1 MTSPV
6 DHKPLSNTRETSSI
20 FHQAQVC
27 NDCCVSGRPVLGI
40 SFLNKIMTLETLNP
54 SVLVYC
60 LEEVISL
67 DF

>member
-6 DHKPLSNTRETSSI
+6 DHKPLSNTSETSNI

-27 NDCCVSGRPVLGI
+27 NDCCVSGWPILCI
-40 SFLNKIMTLETLNP
+40 SFLNKIMSLETLNP